1 MKLLMFLLP
10 VFIATGLN
18 AEVLVYK
25 ETIGDKSREISIIRE
40 TRTEGENTI
49 FRTEDDEKITERTLK
64 PDGTGLSM
72 VASGEDGLIRL
83 RLADGRVEYEGE
95 WEGAARKGSVA
106 TNGLPWYPDIA
117 DACVV
122 MTKSEQKRIEFLYV
136 DADGSNSKVV
146 LTNQG
151 FETIAGRK
159 ALRIKAS
166 LTGILSMFWNATFW
180 MSPEGTMIKYSG
192 KDEPGE
198 PDMVLELSVRE

>member
-1 MKLLMFLLP
+1 MKLLMLLLP
-10 VFIATGLN
+10 AFIVTGLN

-25 ETIGDKSREISIIRE
+25 ETIGNKSREISIIRE

-49 FRTEDDEKITERTLK
+49 LRTEDDEAIIERTLK

-72 VASGEDGLIRL
+72 VASGKDGLMRL
-83 RLADGRVEYEGE
+83 RLTDGRVEYEGE

-106 TNGLPWYPDIA
+106 TNGLPWYPDIT

-122 MTKSEQKRIEFLYV
+122 MTKSEKKRLDFLYV
-136 DADGSNSKVV
+136 EADGSNAKVT

-159 ALRIKAS
+159 ALRIKVS

-180 MSPEGTMIKYSG
+180 MTPEGTMLKYSG
-192 KDEPGE
+192 KEEPGE